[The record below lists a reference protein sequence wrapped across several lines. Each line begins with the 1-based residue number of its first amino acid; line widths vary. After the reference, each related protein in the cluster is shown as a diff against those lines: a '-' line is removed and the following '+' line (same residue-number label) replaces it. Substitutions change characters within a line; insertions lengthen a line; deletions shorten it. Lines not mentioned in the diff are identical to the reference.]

1 MGVTTPYRHQVTKA
15 ADGLDQTEADTV
27 HKFQG
32 RQKQVVILTMVLDE
46 TWRGRTGPAFVD
58 DPQLINVVSVFDL
71 LYRAYSRRLR
81 SLATRL
87 RRELKYPSEDTSV
100 TVSPPIPLGAR
111 KLEVRRFG
119 WNG

>member
-1 MGVTTPYRHQVTKA
+1 LVTNYDTLPTSRHIRDLV
-15 ADGLDQTEADTV
+15 DYIRYHNPGED
-27 HKFQG
+27 
-32 RQKQVVILTMVLDE
+32 VVDSS
-46 TWRGRTGPAFVD
+46 
-58 DPQLINVVSVFDL
+58 VVSVFDL